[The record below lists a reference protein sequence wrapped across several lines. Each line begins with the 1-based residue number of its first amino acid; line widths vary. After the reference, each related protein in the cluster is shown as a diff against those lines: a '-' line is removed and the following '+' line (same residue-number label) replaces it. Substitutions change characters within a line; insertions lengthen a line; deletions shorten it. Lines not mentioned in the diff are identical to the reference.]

1 MHQQINSGRC
11 RKELAMR
18 GLLILIVLIV
28 VLVLVGWITFS
39 RDSGRASINVETNEI
54 REDTGELMQKGSE
67 VLQEAEEEVSPDA
80 KTRDAD
86 EPVSTTTSR

>member
-1 MHQQINSGRC
+1 
-11 RKELAMR
+11 MR
-18 GLLILIVLIV
+18 GLLILIVVIF

-67 VLQEAEEEVSPDA
+67 ALQEAEEEISPDA
-80 KTRDAD
+80 KRAAD
-86 EPVSTTTSR
+86 EPISTTTSR